1 MGAIPRIELEKVAS
15 GFKAPVYVADARDGS
30 QRLFVVE
37 QAGVVRTFH
46 PQAGTQNKSFPIFLD
61 IRDRVDWGGEKGLL
75 GLAFHPDFRHNRRFF
90 VNYVTT
96 RDGGGK
102 LGTRISEF
110 LANPDL
116 QSADAA
122 SEKILIKFLQPF
134 PNHKGGMIVF
144 GPDNNLYIGTGDGG
158 SANDPF
164 NAGQRL
170 NTLLGKILRIDV
182 NKTDTQHFYSIP
194 SDNPFLK
201 EKEAKPEIFAYGL
214 RNPWRFSFDR
224 QTGALFVGDVG
235 QDAQE
240 EIDVVEKGKNYGWRI
255 MEGTDCTPGVNRFC
269 DKRGLELPITTYG
282 RDEGGCVIGGYV
294 YRGAKYPSLQGI
306 YFFADFNVNKVFG
319 LRYDS
324 RRQRLIEGHKL
335 ILKTPFPVSSFGED
349 EAGEIYLIS
358 YLGDIYRLKAAPL
371 LQPH

>member
-1 MGAIPRIELEKVAS
+1 LGAIPRIELEKVAS